1 MTFKTT
7 REMTILFD
15 NFGCPQINHEDLVYR
30 NFRQFREGPHVYRQG
45 GPMSILLDESL
56 LDMLE
61 DCINSGEQ
69 PMFNPLTVGRNKF
82 TVEVVKQDGSIGK
95 ITGTLFEPSIKKSE
109 NEVLAYTLSLLEQD
123 LVKIF
128 TDNGWR
134 SFYQSKVVSFKFG
147 GDN

>member
-1 MTFKTT
+1 MT
-7 REMTILFD
+7 LPFD
-15 NFGCPQINHEDLVYR
+15 NYSCRQTNPADLVTI
-30 NFRQFREGPHVYRQG
+30 NFRQFREGPSVYRQG
-45 GPMSILLDESL
+45 GPMSISLDESL

-82 TVEVVKQDGSIGK
+82 TVEVIKQDGSIGK
-95 ITGTLFEPSIKKSE
+95 ITGTLFEPGIKKSD
-109 NEVLAYTLSLLEQD
+109 NEVLAYTLSLLDQD
-123 LVKIF
+123 LVKVF
-128 TDNGWR
+128 TDKGWR

>member
-1 MTFKTT
+1 
-7 REMTILFD
+7 
-15 NFGCPQINHEDLVYR
+15 
-30 NFRQFREGPHVYRQG
+30 
-45 GPMSILLDESL
+45 MSISLDESL

-82 TVEVVKQDGSIGK
+82 TVEVIKQDGSIGK
-95 ITGTLFEPSIKKSE
+95 ITGTLFEPGIKKSD
-109 NEVLAYTLSLLEQD
+109 NEVLAYTLSLLDQD
-123 LVKIF
+123 LVKVF
-128 TDNGWR
+128 TDKGWR